1 MWQLEKNLNTCFL
14 LTKLLNFSKERKRK
28 SWSGDGDD
36 NTPWHTVL
44 GQQINHVIFLWMAGS
59 MFVAASVLLAPMFAQ
74 RCNVIHTHTSTRHG
88 HIAILPFYW
97 IVITLQ
103 QDMDTFLYFH
113 FTKLSLQWK
122 WWDDNVSH
130 DHNNTSALFH
140 YKRCTSHERWGDT
153 HPTTCYQWKFIIY
166 II

>member
-1 MWQLEKNLNTCFL
+1 M
-14 LTKLLNFSKERKRK
+14 LNFSKERKRK

-59 MFVAASVLLAPMFAQ
+59 MFVAAAVLLAPMFAQ
-74 RCNVIHTHTSTRHG
+74 RCNVIHT
-88 HIAILPFYW
+88 
-97 IVITLQ
+97 LQ
-103 QDMDTFLYFH
+103 QDMDTLLYFH
-113 FTKLSLQWK
+113 FTELSLHYNKTWT
-122 WWDDNVSH
+122 H
-130 DHNNTSALFH
+130 FYTSISLNCHYSGNDETIMFHMITTTHLHLFH

-153 HPTTCYQWKFIIY
+153 HPTTCYQWKLIIY